1 MWSCSCRLRPD
12 LFDSETVL
20 EQQAK
25 AFARVSG
32 GAVVITI
39 MKHCFVVLL
48 SLLLGGCFLDLPGPS
63 LLPGATPPP
72 PGPPQQNA
80 VLGTA
85 QSFATAA
92 KMIAP
97 FEISDVRP
105 ADHGGPGAYYVCLRE
120 ANPPPEKR
128 RRYYAIFFDG
138 DAPKGFRLSVIM
150 DECEKQTFNPL
161 PAGPATPLPADN
173 TQQPTEHKKH
183 RGASAA

>member
-1 MWSCSCRLRPD
+1 MPAQARPVRQRDGLGAAGQSFCSSLRGSGCDHDHEALFCRPA
-12 LFDSETVL
+12 E
-20 EQQAK
+20 
-25 AFARVSG
+25 FAAGRMFPRS
-32 GAVVITI
+32 
-39 MKHCFVVLL
+39 
-48 SLLLGGCFLDLPGPS
+48 
-63 LLPGATPPP
+63 PGAIPIAWGDPAAA
-72 PGPPQQNA
+72 GA
-80 VLGTA
+80 
-85 QSFATAA
+85 ATTKRSSRDSPIIREAA